1 MTEYK
6 NICQK
11 TQSRDL
17 FHLPHESVGEIP
29 LLQGGI
35 PLSALGFFPAQ
46 WAQARS
52 GHEVV
57 LSAVPRALWGRN
69 SPPKS
74 YLWAFPAPLRGCQ
87 CSAPALGPAS
97 QPLFFNKRGAA
108 NPSINFSLN
117 IRMAQENTKFKYYD
131 FCNSGLL
138 FQSLLW
144 LLGFTE
150 SNGSTFINIA
160 LENKSVWFNL
170 PSHTQ
175 WKLHYTEQESSWE
188 MLSLGGRFPWEV
200 K

>member
-1 MTEYK
+1 MNQLEK
-6 NICQK
+6 FPCCKVAFPFLLWVSFQHSGPRPG
-11 TQSRDL
+11 QDSRWFL
-17 FHLPHESVGEIP
+17 VLCPGPCEGEI
-29 LLQGGI
+29 
-35 PLSALGFFPAQ
+35 
-46 WAQARS
+46 
-52 GHEVV
+52 H
-57 LSAVPRALWGRN
+57 
-69 SPPKS
+69 PPKS

-117 IRMAQENTKFKYYD
+117 VRMAQGNTKFKYYD

-138 FQSLLW
+138 FQSLSW
-144 LLGFTE
+144 LLAFTG

-170 PSHTQ
+170 PSHTR

-188 MLSLGGRFPWEV
+188 MLSLGRRFPWELM
-200 K
+200 